1 MIIQGILIL
10 SRSTACEFWAS
21 SGTMNWFRHRD
32 TVLVALFVVVVNW
45 SDSGAYGLFTCW
57 GRNNDRFEVLIG
69 GRLKVETLVR
79 LFVPG
84 SNCKCT

>member
-1 MIIQGILIL
+1 
-10 SRSTACEFWAS
+10 
-21 SGTMNWFRHRD
+21 MNRLGRRD
-32 TVLVALFVVVVNW
+32 TVLAALFVVVVNW

-69 GRLKVETLVR
+69 DRLKVETLVR
-79 LFVPG
+79 LLVPG